1 MRRSVRYR
9 VLIFCVL
16 VTIGC
21 SQRKK
26 ESSPPAQRPQE
37 AANNAIGMLQKLVH
51 EHNYK
56 ALGFQSVE
64 EVQQAQL
71 GQPIEVY
78 NMGVE
83 KLKGY
88 QTGQDPNSLL
98 TPSSETIYPVTVGG
112 SVRTGLMI
120 VHKEQGYESSRFG
133 DADVVKR
140 LAAYRQDPREFAVRI
155 PGFNM
160 YFVGR
165 HVETRVMLV
174 PIANDPRLSVQAGDA
189 APLEVI
195 VDQLRPYV
203 NLY

>member
-1 MRRSVRYR
+1 MRRSVRCL
-9 VLIFCVL
+9 VLTFCVL
-16 VTIGC
+16 ATAGC
-21 SQRKK
+21 TERKK
-26 ESSPPAQRPQE
+26 ASSPSEQQPQE
-37 AANNAIGMLQKLVH
+37 AANKAIGMLQKLVH

-56 ALGFQSVE
+56 ALGFQSID

-83 KLKGY
+83 KLKVY
-88 QTGQDPNSLL
+88 RAGQDPNSLL

-140 LAAYRQDPREFAVRI
+140 LAAYRQGPTEFAVRI

-165 HVETRVMLV
+165 HVNTRVVLV

-189 APLEVI
+189 APLEMI